1 MELTPTTYC
10 DVFDAF
16 ERHKVPYVVVS
27 GMAVLL
33 HGYVRPVFDLDIVI
47 SSTPDEQNRALH
59 ALALSG
65 FIGTLNL
72 PLNMLTVLRMFDQ
85 NEREIDVFVKY
96 HIPFDKLWS
105 DAVEIQIGESTARV
119 ASFEHLLRA
128 KQITGRPHDL
138 LDVEGLLGI
147 REAK

>member
-1 MELTPTTYC
+1 MNVTPTTYC

-33 HGYVRPVFDLDIVI
+33 HGYIRPVFDLDIVI
-47 SSTPDEQNRALH
+47 ASTPDEQNRALY
-59 ALALSG
+59 ALELSG
-65 FIGTLNL
+65 FVGTLNI

-105 DAVEIQIGESTARV
+105 DALEIQVGESTARV
-119 ASFEHLLRA
+119 VSLEHLMRA

-138 LDVEGLLGI
+138 LDVEGLRLFV
-147 REAK
+147 K

>member
-1 MELTPTTYC
+1 VDVTPTTYC
-10 DVFDAF
+10 DVFEAF
-16 ERHKVPYVVVS
+16 ERQNVPYVVVS

-47 SSTPDEQNRALH
+47 ASTPDEQNRALY

-65 FIGTLNL
+65 FVGTLNI
-72 PLNMLTVLRMFDQ
+72 PLHMLTVLRMFDQ
-85 NEREIDVFVKY
+85 NERELDVFVKY

-105 DAVEIQIGESTARV
+105 DAVEIQVGESTARV
-119 ASFEHLLRA
+119 ASLEHLLRA

-138 LDVEGLLGI
+138 SDVEGLLAI
-147 REAK
+147 REVK